1 MGFLVIVCS
10 GILDVLANICLQKS
24 CGFKKLS
31 WGLLALGLV
40 DIAFL
45 LLAYAITLGIEL
57 PIAYTI
63 WGVIGIL
70 GSVFSGYYFF
80 GQRLKPIGIIDGRI
94 PKIIK
99 IKRQENV

>member
-1 MGFLVIVCS
+1 FS
-10 GILDVLANICLQKS
+10 
-24 CGFKKLS
+24 
-31 WGLLALGLV
+31 
-40 DIAFL
+40 
-45 LLAYAITLGIEL
+45 AYTLGIEL

>member
-1 MGFLVIVCS
+1 MIWR
-10 GILDVLANICLQKS
+10 
-24 CGFKKLS
+24 GFKKLS

-80 GQRLKPIGIIDGRI
+80 GQRLKPIGIIGV
-94 PKIIK
+94 
-99 IKRQENV
+99 EF